1 MNQVQLIGRLTRDVD
16 LRYTQSGKA
25 VATFTLA
32 IDRPFRRDGDE
43 RVADFIPVVM
53 WGKTAEN
60 ITALTLKGHRI
71 AIIGS
76 LQSRSYVDKNDTK
89 HYVIEV
95 NGNEFELLENKKTT
109 PQNETELGLT
119 EDNLPY

>member
-53 WGKTAEN
+53 WGKAAEN

-76 LQSRSYVDKNDTK
+76 LQSRSYMDKNDTK

-95 NGNEFELLENKKTT
+95 NGNAFELLENKKGST
-109 PQNETELGLT
+109 QNEADLGLT
-119 EDNLPY
+119 EDDLPY